1 MAIDKFSV
9 NEPFELSGGMKS
21 VIAVLAGL
29 FGWLLSFIIGK
40 LLLSIVFIEVST
52 ALMVIWGIL
61 AAAAICFAVG
71 FYIDQEIY

>member
-1 MAIDKFSV
+1 MAVDKLGIE
-9 NEPFELSGGMKS
+9 EPFELSDGMKA

-29 FGWLLSFIIGK
+29 FGWLVSFILGK
-40 LLLSIVFIEVST
+40 LLLGIVFLEVTT

-61 AAAAICFAVG
+61 AAIAICFAVG